1 MNRNK
6 NSKSHGAFT
15 LVELL
20 IVVGIIG
27 LLASLAMGG
36 LNNVLRSTKL
46 TTAAQLVADQM
57 NVARQTATARNL
69 PVEVRFYTLPDWDRT
84 SGTPTYLRAMQVF
97 LQDGTT
103 NPVSKPVYLPA
114 RIMIST
120 NTDSANSPMLSAMV
134 SSNVTLTGYGSVPY
148 SSFTI
153 RANGMLRGKTNFTTA
168 NNYLKLVQAD
178 QGPTQQNFAAVQ
190 INPITGKVMVLRP

>member
-6 NSKSHGAFT
+6 NSKSHDGFS

-27 LLASLAMGG
+27 LIATLAMGG
-36 LNNVLRSTKL
+36 LNNVLRATKL
-46 TTAAQLVADQM
+46 TTAAQLIADQM

-84 SGTPTYLRAMQVF
+84 SGTPTYMRGMQVF

-103 NPVSKPVYLPA
+103 SPVSKPVYLPA

-120 NTDSANSPMLSAMV
+120 NSANSPMLSAMV
-134 SSNVTLTGYGSVPY
+134 SSNATLSGYGSVPY

-153 RANGMLRGKTNFTTA
+153 RANGMLRGLPTTNFTTA
-168 NNYLKLVQAD
+168 NNYFMLLQAD

-190 INPITGKVMVLRP
+190 INPITAKVTILRP

>member
-6 NSKSHGAFT
+6 NSKSYDGFS

-27 LLASLAMGG
+27 LIASMSMGG
-36 LNNVLRSTKL
+36 LNNVLRATKL
-46 TTAAQLVADQM
+46 TTAAQMVADQM

-84 SGTPTYLRAMQVF
+84 SGTPTFMRGMQVF

-103 NPVSKPVYLPA
+103 NPVSKPVYFPA
-114 RIMIST
+114 RIIIST
-120 NTDSANSPMLSAMV
+120 NSANSPMLSAMD
-134 SSNVTLTGYGSVPY
+134 SGTATLSGYGSVPY
-148 SSFTI
+148 SFFTI
-153 RANGMLRGKTNFTTA
+153 RANGMLRSTNGFTTA
-168 NNYLKLVQAD
+168 NNYFMLLQAD
-178 QGPTQQNFAAVQ
+178 QGTTQQNFAAVQ
-190 INPITGKVMVLRP
+190 INPITAKVTILRP